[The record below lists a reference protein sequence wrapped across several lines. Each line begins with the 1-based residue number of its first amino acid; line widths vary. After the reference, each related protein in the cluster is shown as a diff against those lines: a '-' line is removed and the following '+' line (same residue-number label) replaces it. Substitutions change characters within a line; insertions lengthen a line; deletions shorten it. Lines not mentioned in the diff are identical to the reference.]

1 MSQDSSSFRRVRLPA
16 PRQQALQSQV
26 SLVPDAPTLIDDA
39 LSVIATEIVKF
50 KAKVGTGKSLDL
62 GEARVLQ
69 GYIRSLVELC
79 REQREREDSMDLAS
93 KTDAEIVALVEKL
106 RSQKTEELPSRI
118 LEPAALPKEDSHE
131 S

>member
-1 MSQDSSSFRRVRLPA
+1 MSSDSSEPRRIRLPA
-16 PRQQALQSQV
+16 QRPQASISTI

-62 GEARVLQ
+62 AEARVLQ

-79 REQREREDSMDLAS
+79 REQREREDAMDLAS
-93 KTDAEIVALVEKL
+93 KTDAEIVALVDKL
-106 RSQKTEELPSRI
+106 RAQKL
-118 LEPAALPKEDSHE
+118 AALAEGGSND
-131 S
+131 